1 MAKKHLSEDEIK
13 YIISAETDK
22 AQKEIYALS
31 KATKD
36 LKQQQRERLKSM
48 IELESK
54 GKKESDTYKKLAAE
68 YKAYGKQI
76 SDNNKRMGE
85 LTRKLDVNVLSM
97 AQLKKQ
103 SRDLHRELDNVSKAL
118 DPERYALLESQIKKV
133 DERMNELKVSAKSL
147 REISTS
153 ETALAA
159 MSGIVFAKLAE
170 KAGEYIQKMKEV
182 IAEGIEMAESADGVK
197 KAFDALDDGTI
208 LNNLR
213 KATKGTVTDLDL
225 MKATVQANDFRIPLE
240 DLGKY
245 LQFAQL
251 KAQQT
256 GQSVDYMTNSIVT
269 GLGRKSVMILDNL
282 GLSAAEI
289 NEQMSQ
295 TGDFMSAVAAIVDK
309 QLAAAGDNY
318 VSSADRAQAAT
329 VRFQNAQLEL
339 GETLLPIKEKWDE
352 FYSGA
357 SVSTMELIGW
367 IVKHRK
373 ALILLVTAYTSYIAT
388 QKLATIWNAKHAQS
402 TLKSVA
408 AEKLHALQ
416 LGLSKKAFLA
426 KLIVLDLYRGRCN
439 LATAATEMFNLV
451 LKASPLGIVTTL
463 ITTAAAAFMLFGNR
477 TDKVNT
483 SVESL
488 NKRLLS
494 ERTELNNI
502 FNELEKTNP
511 STNERIELVKEL
523 NGKYPGLLANY
534 NLEKAS
540 LKDITK
546 AQNEANAAL
555 TNRIATEMKAQTTA
569 DYVQKNISIQMDRI
583 EYLMSEASRQIG
595 KDVYSKFS
603 VSIEKVLNDSKTDL
617 SDFWNTFGKY
627 FSSNLG
633 SDAMTKFRDQF
644 LALRIDQRN
653 LATGVDE
660 INRKYEPYIKA
671 IKTTVS
677 LSDEEIKKQVESTSI
692 IKKLEKQKE
701 KVQNT
706 WKEDTKENIILKNKE
721 IERLDEEIKKYKEL
735 GSAKLAADAKKK
747 ADTAA
752 EKARTT
758 AEKEQKA
765 KISTEQAA
773 VKSLEALREEDL
785 QNQQKTYNDSLAA
798 LNSAQST
805 GKLTKQQYEMMLL
818 ELNKQNAD
826 ARLKIEQ
833 SYYSDAQSMALTDAN
848 TKEDIVRKSNQRVI
862 NAEKEAN
869 VTRAALQ
876 TQLNELIKSF
886 KDQFKLTT
894 VDEDYAMQ
902 LEVLK
907 ASYQARKEMAE
918 ENNLDTTELDKAYYR
933 AKEQLESEYQ
943 QRLLAIR
950 NQYGLTT
957 QQERHNAELE
967 QLKIA
972 RAQQLLTEEEYE
984 QAVQNLKRDS
994 YKKQFDYYADLF
1006 SNAIQSLQQAE
1017 MDQID
1022 AKYDAEIEAAKGD
1035 ADEVERLENEKAQKK
1050 LDIQK
1055 KYADVNFAI
1064 KASQIIADTAVAI
1077 MKALGELG
1085 PIAGPI
1091 FATLMGVTGAAQ
1103 LASAKAERDKVK
1115 NMTLSGSTSSGAST
1129 GARVATGRQE
1139 GGKIDV
1145 RRAQDGK
1152 LFPDTD
1158 YDPDARGFID
1168 HPTVIVGEGPAGQS
1182 KEWVA
1187 SNAAVENPTV
1197 APILDILDKSQ
1208 QAGNIRTLDLNQ
1220 AIRARMAG
1228 YASGGSISKTSSTPD
1243 PTPAGNSSTALP
1255 PELMEKLARSIIHLD
1270 EYGVPASVVLS
1281 DIERKTELRNRS
1293 RSIGSKKQAS

>member
-170 KAGEYIQKMKEV
+170 KAGDYIQKMKEV

-603 VSIEKVLNDSKTDL
+603 GSIEKVLNDSKTDL

>member
-133 DERMNELKVSAKSL
+133 DERMNELKVSAKSM

-170 KAGEYIQKMKEV
+170 KAGDYIQKMKEV

-603 VSIEKVLNDSKTDL
+603 GSIEKVLNDSKTDL